1 MLSIGDLAARTKL
14 SVGYLR
20 GLLLPQL
27 GQAVPGRL
35 HGQLIFTDA
44 FLAKL
49 KAQARFFLPYYLPM
63 LEGLRVAQ
71 ASHGGLCSQVALCHP
86 ILRPRGCPSAH
97 ACLPDH
103 VRVCSSETRSRQ
115 QISLSPWP
123 CCCGPWVWRP
133 TWQLQ
138 CLSRPLWR
146 SCEPVEPSRC
156 VTLCLR
162 GPAAAAS
169 HSCSCRTAGGK

>member
-71 ASHGGLCSQVALCHP
+71 ASHGGLCSQVALCHENGC
-86 ILRPRGCPSAH
+86 ISYDVVRALGVAGSQQQLRDY
-97 ACLPDH
+97 LQQ
-103 VRVCSSETRSRQ
+103 VRS
-115 QISLSPWP
+115 
-123 CCCGPWVWRP
+123 
-133 TWQLQ
+133 Q
-138 CLSRPLWR
+138 CVS
-146 SCEPVEPSRC
+146 VI
-156 VTLCLR
+156 
-162 GPAAAAS
+162 
-169 HSCSCRTAGGK
+169 GGAQA